1 MWLGICN
8 IHARYLEKGYLKSA
22 MKRILN
28 IVLLPLTLSLMALPA
43 FAQDDTYDVFVPIA
57 KYIGQGNAGK
67 LSAWFADN
75 LEITVISS
83 AKDTSSN
90 QARQIMKS
98 FFDSYT
104 PRSFEITHTAG
115 RSNMKYALGALNAG
129 GEMFMVTIF
138 VSYSGSGY
146 RIQQLKI
153 ERMR

>member
-1 MWLGICN
+1 
-8 IHARYLEKGYLKSA
+8 

-83 AKDTSSN
+83 SNDSSRN

-98 FFDSYT
+98 FFIKLSPSVKT
-104 PRSFEITHTAG
+104 
-115 RSNMKYALGALNAG
+115 
-129 GEMFMVTIF
+129 
-138 VSYSGSGY
+138 GSTS
-146 RIQQLKI
+146 L
-153 ERMR
+153 